1 MHGSFTARN
10 GRVRRPVGRGV
21 RRQFPKWIDHLGNTP
36 MHRRQLFTL
45 PLLGASVGFLTTCG
59 AGSVGLDTSAQAAAP
74 GFRLVEVTVGL
85 EHPWALAFLPD
96 GRMLVTERDGRL
108 RLVEGGRLIERP
120 VTGVPAVVA
129 SGQGGLLD
137 IALHPR
143 FAENGVLYL
152 SYSGATPA
160 GAATHVLRARFDG
173 DRLVDGRV
181 ILVGGAGRTGR
192 HFGSRM
198 AFDREGLLYVS
209 LGERG
214 EMDRAQDLSDL
225 VGKIVRITDEGA
237 VPPGNPFVGQAGARP
252 EIYCYGMRNP
262 QGLAL
267 NPWTGVIWE
276 QEHGPRGGDEVNI
289 LRAGANYG
297 WPVIT
302 HGVDYTFLP
311 LGEGKAKPGM
321 EQPLHFWVPSI
332 APSGMAFY
340 DGDAF
345 PAWRGSLFVGALKD
359 ELLARLEL
367 DGDRIVREERLLEG
381 EIGRI
386 RDVRVGPD
394 GLIYLLNDEVRGGVW
409 RLEPTGAT

>member
-1 MHGSFTARN
+1 
-10 GRVRRPVGRGV
+10 
-21 RRQFPKWIDHLGNTP
+21 

-45 PLLGASVGFLTTCG
+45 PLLGASVGLFTTCG
-59 AGSVGLDTSAQAAAP
+59 RQRRPWHGAAGRRA
-74 GFRLVEVTVGL
+74 RLPAGRVTGGL

-108 RLVEGGRLIERP
+108 RLVEGGSLIERP
-120 VTGVPAVVA
+120 VAGVPAVVA

-152 SYSGATPA
+152 SYAGATPE
-160 GAATHVLRARFDG
+160 GAATHVLRARLDG

-181 ILVGGAGRTGR
+181 ILVGGPGRTGR

-225 VGKIVRITDEGA
+225 VGKIVRITDEGGA
-237 VPPGNPFVGQAGARP
+237 AGQSVRRPSRCAARDLLLWRAQPARLGAQPLDRRDLGAGAWPAWRRRGQHP
-252 EIYCYGMRNP
+252 ARRRQLWLAGDHPRHRLHLP
-262 QGLAL
+262 ADRRGQG
-267 NPWTGVIWE
+267 
-276 QEHGPRGGDEVNI
+276 
-289 LRAGANYG
+289 
-297 WPVIT
+297 
-302 HGVDYTFLP
+302 
-311 LGEGKAKPGM
+311 KPGM
-321 EQPLHFWVPSI
+321 EQPRARLGALDRAF
-332 APSGMAFY
+332 GMAFY

-345 PAWRGSLFVGALKD
+345 PGWRGSLFVGALKD

-367 DGDRIVREERLLEG
+367 DGDRVVREERLLEG

-394 GLIYLLNDEVRGGVW
+394 GLIYLLNDEVRGGGSC
-409 RLEPTGAT
+409 RLGSHGAT